1 MAALIR
7 VVERLIAPLRRRVL
21 LMVSRGVVRL
31 VDEAPA
37 RQRLQVEGYAGE
49 ILDGVERVQEYGFT
63 SCPPLGADA
72 VVLACGGMRQHPIVI
87 AVEDAPVRPDL
98 YGVGDV
104 ALYTTRDGRRART
117 LNRHRIALL
126 PQPDQRIRLHTQDG
140 AGRRARVTMRL
151 PLGGTSGEIESVVG
165 IGTSPRASVVT
176 QTASSITLQCGRSS
190 LAITDAGITLR
201 APAIRMEQAT

>member
-87 AVEDAPVRPDL
+87 AAEDASVRPDL
-98 YGVGDV
+98 YGVGAV
-104 ALYTTRDGRRART
+104 ALYTSRDGRRAGEPR
-117 LNRHRIALL
+117 RHRVALL
-126 PQPDQRIRLHTQDG
+126 PQPDQRIRLHTRTEAG
-140 AGRRARVTMRL
+140 AEARVTLRL
-151 PLGGTSGEIESVVG
+151 PYGETAGEIESVIG
-165 IGTSPRASVVT
+165 SGTSRRASVVA
-176 QTASSITLQCGRSS
+176 QTATAITLTCGRSS
-190 LAITDAGITLR
+190 ISITDAGITLR

>member
-87 AVEDAPVRPDL
+87 AAEDASSRPTLDT
-98 YGVGDV
+98 VGDV
-104 ALYTTRDGRRART
+104 MLYTLRDGRRAGSQR
-117 LNRHRIALL
+117 RHRVALWPEEGWEAVTL
-126 PQPDQRIRLHTQDG
+126 MTRTDEG
-140 AGRRARVTMRL
+140 AAALVRARQTPATPAIQLRVD
-151 PLGGTSGEIESVVG
+151 TSSA
-165 IGTSPRASVVT
+165 SRHASVVDMT
-176 QTASSITLQCGRSS
+176 STVIRLRCGRSS
-190 LAITDAGITLR
+190 ISITDAGITLR